1 MEDFRA
7 YEVADRVVDGV
18 AEHRR
23 GDQQQREKVHV
34 DAASGRKRTG
44 DEKQGVSGKKGRH
57 DQASLAKNDDE
68 EQQVNP
74 GAVLLKQYC

>member
-1 MEDFRA
+1 
-7 YEVADRVVDGV
+7 
-18 AEHRR
+18 
-23 GDQQQREKVHV
+23 VHV